1 MKLVPE
7 PSAFEV
13 EMAIEKIKRYKSPGI
28 DQIPANCLK
37 QGVEHFAR
45 RSINLL
51 IILRLR
57 RNCLKSV
64 GSRSLY
70 LFIRRVIKESVVNIE
85 ACHFGQLRTKFYP
98 TSCCKD

>member
-7 PSAFEV
+7 ASAFEV
-13 EMAIEKIKRYKSPGI
+13 EMAIEKLKRHKSSGI
-28 DQIPANCLK
+28 DQTPANCLK

-51 IILRLR
+51 IIFRLR
-57 RNCLKSV
+57 RNCLESV

-70 LFIRRVIKESVVNIE
+70 LFIRRVIKQSVVNIE
-85 ACHFGQLRTKFYP
+85 ARQFYI
-98 TSCCKD
+98 